1 MQTDCAGEGALSITD
16 YSPEWAYPEGGVKV
30 LVAGPWTDTSD
41 QYTVLFDNF
50 PVPSILVQNGL
61 LRCYCP
67 GMYFFFFSILLL
79 ALKVIS
85 LLYLVYLAEFQVG
98 LNPLTDDF
106 LYLSFHNLDFLHICF
121 YNSSS

>member
-1 MQTDCAGEGALSITD
+1 MCYIVRIVRIQFKRHCACVIPEKIFFQTLCGNSPEENSDKMQTDSPGEGTLSITD

-41 QYTVLFDNF
+41 QYTILFDNF

-67 GMYFFFFSILLL
+67 GAVF
-79 ALKVIS
+79 
-85 LLYLVYLAEFQVG
+85 
-98 LNPLTDDF
+98 
-106 LYLSFHNLDFLHICF
+106 
-121 YNSSS
+121 

>member
-1 MQTDCAGEGALSITD
+1 MQVESGSEGALSITD
-16 YSPEWAYPEGGVKV
+16 YCPEWAYPEGGVKV

-67 GMYFFFFSILLL
+67 GKCFDCFTG
-79 ALKVIS
+79 
-85 LLYLVYLAEFQVG
+85 LVD
-98 LNPLTDDF
+98 N
-106 LYLSFHNLDFLHICF
+106 
-121 YNSSS
+121 

>member
-1 MQTDCAGEGALSITD
+1 MQALCDKSPPEECNEKMQTDCPGEGALSITD

-30 LVAGPWTDTSD
+30 LVAGPWTDTTD

-67 GMYFFFFSILLL
+67 GEIAFGIL
-79 ALKVIS
+79 
-85 LLYLVYLAEFQVG
+85 
-98 LNPLTDDF
+98 N
-106 LYLSFHNLDFLHICF
+106 
-121 YNSSS
+121 

>member
-1 MQTDCAGEGALSITD
+1 MKLFIFQTLCGKSPRVEEPTEKMQTDSEGALSITD

-30 LVAGPWTDTSD
+30 LVAGPWTDTTD

-67 GMYFFFFSILLL
+67 G
-79 ALKVIS
+79 
-85 LLYLVYLAEFQVG
+85 EFW
-98 LNPLTDDF
+98 
-106 LYLSFHNLDFLHICF
+106 II
-121 YNSSS
+121 